1 MLMKTYLFVY
11 FLTYFCPVYQNL
23 KAEVDITT
31 FCSGTNQD
39 PGRLGSLVSL
49 EMAVESDLPLFSA
62 VLSSEAAAW
71 ARLLST
77 SLDTVCTLFPTKHDM
92 KFQVPLPG
100 EPGMGTGALGSQ
112 QSTES
117 SPARMQLCEKSTQDT
132 QWHWVLPSFS
142 LSFVFPFS

>member
-1 MLMKTYLFVY
+1 MIMKTYLFIY

-112 QSTES
+112 QSTKA